1 MIRSIHLQ
9 LQQQLN
15 PSVDAE
21 PRGAEGRLWVQLVL
35 PVAESEETPALHYH
49 AGQEASTNDGRD
61 VLQPVTGDIC

>member
-1 MIRSIHLQ
+1 LQ

-21 PRGAEGRLWVQLVL
+21 PRRAEGRLWVQLVL
-35 PVAESEETPALHYH
+35 SVAEPEETLALHYH
-49 AGQEASTNDGRD
+49 AGQEASKNDGWE